1 MQLWG
6 SRWSILFWRENNS
19 RSLNCWVDVQ
29 KAGIFGCLWS
39 FHLNLGVDQK
49 NSMSLDGKSPKLI
62 ARLSKVTN
70 RSSPS
75 GQTDLTEILQ
85 GFSVLFF
92 NFFLN
97 QRKALS
103 LITEGKKTK
112 TKGLKIV
119 YFSTSIRRS
128 SQRNTLE
135 DYFFLFSD
143 CSQSYVGLFLA
154 EKLDLLLPPLT
165 LSLNSNTIWQ
175 QQTVQNK
182 SKIIQ
187 QHTQLRTFKTSWQMF
202 GVTPDSHSC
211 LP

>member
-1 MQLWG
+1 MKFPFGSRSRSEKFHEPEWKIIKTYCKVKWSNQQKF
-6 SRWSILFWRENNS
+6 SRWSDWSDRNS
-19 RSLNCWVDVQ
+19 ARTFSLV
-29 KAGIFGCLWS
+29 
-39 FHLNLGVDQK
+39 
-49 NSMSLDGKSPKLI
+49 
-62 ARLSKVTN
+62 
-70 RSSPS
+70 
-75 GQTDLTEILQ
+75 LQ
-85 GFSVLFF
+85 FFF
-92 NFFLN
+92 N
-97 QRKALS
+97 QREALS
-103 LITEGKKTK
+103 LIMEGKKTK
-112 TKGLKIV
+112 TEGLKIV

-128 SQRNTLE
+128 SQMNTLE

-143 CSQSYVGLFLA
+143 CSQSYVGLFLVQ
-154 EKLDLLLPPLT
+154 KLDLLLSPLT